1 MIAELRIRRFGDFYA
16 APGCLNRNRTC
27 SPLSSCSGVP
37 ASQVM
42 VALSS
47 TPRRSSRRR
56 TRATAGSCVTE
67 ALRIAC
73 RTMCAANFTS
83 RQLRSAASTSTDDQS
98 PTGSKRCARYNPS
111 SASPLHSTVRLSW
124 RQRRRSCALIWLGT
138 SHASAWP
145 IGRPAAQWSG
155 SHWAISRCQAAFDRS
170 LACPCVRR
178 SVTWRP
184 SRGSC
189 PSRSAVSV
197 LRKIRKDDEGQSR
210 L

>member
-1 MIAELRIRRFGDFYA
+1 MPESQPNLQSAEQLLRRPKA
-16 APGCLNRNRTC
+16 
-27 SPLSSCSGVP
+27 
-37 ASQVM
+37 QVM

-47 TPRRSSRRR
+47 TPRCSSRRR

-67 ALRIAC
+67 ALRITC

-170 LACPCVRR
+170 LACPCMRG

>member
-1 MIAELRIRRFGDFYA
+1 MPESQPNLQSAEQLLRRPKA
-16 APGCLNRNRTC
+16 
-27 SPLSSCSGVP
+27 
-37 ASQVM
+37 QVM

-47 TPRRSSRRR
+47 TPRCSSRRR

-124 RQRRRSCALIWLGT
+124 RQRRRSCALIWLGPGNLPRVCLA
-138 SHASAWP
+138 H
-145 IGRPAAQWSG
+145 R
-155 SHWAISRCQAAFDRS
+155 QACCTVEWEPLGDKQ
-170 LACPCVRR
+170 
-178 SVTWRP
+178 
-184 SRGSC
+184 
-189 PSRSAVSV
+189 VS
-197 LRKIRKDDEGQSR
+197 SR
-210 L
+210 LRPLTCVPLHARERHVAPLPRQLSLEIRRVCAPQDPQRR